1 MLTDKQKTEAKL
13 RFKTALKDF
22 AKELQAYVSTD
33 DGQWSIKG
41 FIDAFKNIYTI
52 TADTKI
58 VSKVLEI
65 HLFPKI
71 LEFAERQKLRVVL
84 AEKQNW
90 YPDFSFVRGEK
101 EELKF
106 AVDLKT
112 TYRDPKFPGHV
123 NGFTLGSHGK
133 YFMDRQSKKNI
144 QFPYSEYLGHFCLG
158 TIYTRTVSDDLTGMD
173 TYSVD
178 ELHSG
183 EEKMS
188 KRKEPIE
195 VDIKGEQGATS
206 KKIVTPG
213 PKRVAKLESIVSVV
227 KDFQFFAC
235 EKWELAS
242 DHQGSKNTA
251 NIGGITWIEHILSGN
266 GMFSKLGEAGFDE
279 YWMNYGRIQLF
290 RDGKPVMNKKGEA
303 SKITRLEDYM
313 LHKRMKMSLYNP
325 KRLRKRAIVAQKKM
339 VGPTRKLEKRTTMVA
354 RIPNESPRSPN

>member
-1 MLTDKQKTEAKL
+1 MLTEKQRIEEKA
-13 RFKTALKDF
+13 RFKTALKEF

-33 DGQWSIKG
+33 DGQWSVKG

-58 VSKVLEI
+58 VSKILEI

-71 LEFAERQKLRVVL
+71 LEFAEWQKLRVVL

-90 YPDFSFVRGEK
+90 YPDFSFVGGK
-101 EELKF
+101 EDELKF

-133 YFMDRQSKKNI
+133 YFMDRLSKKNI

-173 TYSVD
+173 TYAVD

-183 EEKMS
+183 AERIPE
-188 KRKEPIE
+188 RRGPIE
-195 VDIKGEQGATS
+195 IEIKDKEGTTS
-206 KKIVTPG
+206 KKVVTPG
-213 PKRVAKLESIVSVV
+213 VKHVAKLESIVSVV
-227 KDFQFFAC
+227 KDFEFFAC

-242 DHQGSKNTA
+242 DREGSSNTA
-251 NIGGITWIEHILSGN
+251 NIGGITWIEDILSGN
-266 GMFSKLGEAGFDE
+266 GMFARLGEAGFDE
-279 YWMNYGRIQLF
+279 YWMNYARIQLF
-290 RDGKPVMNKKGEA
+290 RDGKPVMNIKGEA
-303 SKITRLEDYM
+303 RKITKLEDYM
-313 LHKRMKMSLYNP
+313 VHKRMNTSLYNP
-325 KRLRKRAIVAQKKM
+325 KRTKTKGDGNADENGQSDEEI
-339 VGPTRKLEKRTTMVA
+339 LEE
-354 RIPNESPRSPN
+354 NDNGDDDSE